1 MADRAI
7 LRRSIRVARICA
19 ANLFARLVA
28 AALPNRCAL
37 CGNLSHQ
44 TICAWCDDAYWN
56 EARLRCPRCALPL
69 AGKRMRHDMQT
80 WRAAHALPAASSP
93 HGTGTSAR
101 AQPLQAALARPPTN
115 APEKARPPH
124 AARYYCSACAN
135 APPGFDAT
143 LALADYRAPLDG
155 LALELKFRAH
165 LALGREFGARLARLA
180 SDALDDA
187 PPLDAIAPVP
197 LGARRL
203 VERGYNQ
210 AWEIARPLAQALC
223 VRANPTLV
231 ARVTDTAPQSR
242 LAYDARRMNVAAA
255 FAIARPV
262 TGLHIGI
269 VDDVMTSGATLDAI
283 ARALKDAGARRVTN
297 FVALRTAK
305 D

>member
-1 MADRAI
+1 MADCAI
-7 LRRSIRVARICA
+7 LQRSIRAAGICA
-19 ANLFARLVA
+19 TGLFARLVA

-69 AGKRMRHDMQT
+69 AGKRMRHDT
-80 WRAAHALPAASSP
+80 HAPPAASSP
-93 HGTGTSAR
+93 HGTDTSPR
-101 AQPLQAALARPPTN
+101 TQPLQAALARQHAS

-124 AARYYCSACAN
+124 AARYYCSACAGT
-135 APPGFDAT
+135 PPGFDAT

-180 SDALDDA
+180 PDALGDA

-197 LGARRL
+197 LAARRL

-210 AWEIARPLAQALC
+210 AWEIARPLAQALR
-223 VRANPTLV
+223 VRADPTLV
-231 ARVTDTAPQSR
+231 ARITDTAPQTR

-262 TGLHIGI
+262 AGLHIGV

-283 ARALKDAGARRVTN
+283 ACALKDAGARRVTN